1 MDKRCQQMAR
11 LLARRFSRE
20 RLCQQRLAICQRFLR
35 WVQAQLGALRDQGR
49 VLLQSPAPALPAAIE
64 WHQERQLALAAL
76 NRHQERLERVRMR
89 LTQRVKRR
97 QMALRQAA
105 RLRCTAEATLLSM
118 RQEWD
123 RAAAR
128 AEQKQADDL
137 VRTRLRQRAGD
148 SHAPAT

>member
-20 RLCQQRLAICQRFLR
+20 RLCQQRLAICQRFLG

-49 VLLQSPAPALPAAIE
+49 ALVESPASAQPAAIE

-76 NRHQERLERVRMR
+76 NRHQERLVRVR
-89 LTQRVKRR
+89 LVQRTER
-97 QMALRQAA
+97 QQLALRQAT
-105 RLRCTAEATLLSM
+105 RLRCAAEATLLSM
-118 RQEWD
+118 RQERD

-137 VRTRLRQRAGD
+137 VRTRLRQRAGG